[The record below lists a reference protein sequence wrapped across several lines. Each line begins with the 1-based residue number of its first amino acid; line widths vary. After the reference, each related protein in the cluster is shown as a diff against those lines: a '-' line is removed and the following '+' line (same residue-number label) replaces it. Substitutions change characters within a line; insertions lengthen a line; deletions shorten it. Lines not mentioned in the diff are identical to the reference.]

1 MKIKTLSLANLQMCA
16 KIHSL
21 LLKMPFR
28 MEFKLVF
35 IFLSFLLSSLTE
47 ANIGE
52 QLKDVTKIDEE
63 REVPFLLSVSSGKFN
78 LFYSRRHKSRHLTL
92 EPCKGTR

>member
-1 MKIKTLSLANLQMCA
+1 
-16 KIHSL
+16 
-21 LLKMPFR
+21 MPFR

-35 IFLSFLLSSLTE
+35 IFLTFLLSSLTE
-47 ANIGE
+47 AKITE
-52 QLKDVTKIDEE
+52 QLKDVNKIDGE

-92 EPCKGTR
+92 ESCKGRR